1 MFKSARADRWL
12 GVFAIAL
19 ALVTALVWIPADI
32 ATGVV
37 EQVRRSVRIGDS
49 LGPIVACCVIGLG
62 GVMVVLQP
70 SEDAPR
76 LTLGNLAW
84 LAVLVALVTV
94 SLLVMRYSGPLAASL
109 FSETQYRSLRDT
121 VPWKYIG
128 FVLGGGGLILGLI
141 SYATGA
147 LRPRHA
153 LIGLVAAL
161 VLALLYDLP
170 FDDLLLPP
178 NGDV

>member
-12 GVFAIAL
+12 GVCSIAL
-19 ALVTALVWIPADI
+19 ALISALVWIPADI
-32 ATGVV
+32 TTGVV

-62 GVMVVLQP
+62 GMMIMLQP

-76 LTLGNLAW
+76 LTLGNLGW

-94 SLLVMRYSGPLAASL
+94 SLFVMRYAGPFAASL
-109 FSETQYRSLRDT
+109 LSETPYRSLRDT
-121 VPWKYIG
+121 APWKYIG
-128 FVLGGGGLILGLI
+128 FVLGGGGLVFGLI
-141 SYATGA
+141 AYATGA
-147 LRPRHA
+147 LRTRHA